1 MINGLLLKLAVL
13 APKKLLILAGL
24 AAVAYFFFMF
34 DGGEQL
40 KARLAS
46 VQKEIAAEKR
56 ALPESQAAIKE
67 LEAIR
72 QSLATMGEEFSKVA
86 QKLPSNIDQA
96 EMIRTVDEIARLTGV
111 SIKTKEP
118 KPNVRKE
125 VIEEVPLKLTMEG
138 SFTQL
143 VLFMY
148 QVARVERI
156 MKVKDFSMGIGRDA
170 RDTRADSSRLAFDG
184 EVVSYKFVGEPAA
197 TPNPRG
203 QRPNS
208 GGGRR

>member
-13 APKKLLILAGL
+13 APKKLLIFAGL
-24 AAVAYFFFMF
+24 AAVAYFFFIF
-34 DGGEQL
+34 DGGEKLQT
-40 KARLAS
+40 RLTA
-46 VQKEIAAEKR
+46 VRKETAAEKR
-56 ALPESQAAIKE
+56 ALPESQAAVKE

-72 QSLATMGEEFSKVA
+72 QSLATMGDEFTKVA

-156 MKVKDFSMGIGRDA
+156 MKVKDFSIVLGRE
-170 RDTRADSSRLAFDG
+170 TRETRVDSSRLSFEG
-184 EVVSYKFVGEPAA
+184 EVVSYKFVGEQQDKS
-197 TPNPRG
+197 NPRV
-203 QRPNS
+203 QKQNS

>member
-1 MINGLLLKLAVL
+1 MINGVLLKLAVL
-13 APKKLLILAGL
+13 APKKLLILAAL

-34 DGGEQL
+34 DGGEKLQ
-40 KARLAS
+40 ARLTS
-46 VQKEIAAEKR
+46 IQKEIAKEKK
-56 ALPESQAAIKE
+56 ALPESQAAVKE

-72 QSLATMGEEFSKVA
+72 QSLATMGEEFSKVT
-86 QKLPSNIDQA
+86 QKLPSSIDQA

-118 KPNVRKE
+118 KSNIRKE

-156 MKVKDFSMGIGRDA
+156 MKVRDFSMALGRDSRDA
-170 RDTRADSSRLAFDG
+170 RGDSSRLVFDG
-184 EVVSYKFVGEPAA
+184 EVVSYKFVGEQPASS
-197 TPNPRG
+197 NPRG

>member
-1 MINGLLLKLAVL
+1 MINGVLLKLAVL

-46 VQKEIAAEKR
+46 VQKEIATEKR

-118 KPNVRKE
+118 KPNIRKE

-156 MKVKDFSMGIGRDA
+156 MKVKDFSMGLGRDV

-184 EVVSYKFVGEPAA
+184 EVVSYKFVGEQAA